1 MKNDKIEIREEYRNN
16 MDTNKS
22 YQIIRVAKKYYE
34 MHMGQLEIAQEEG
47 VSKSTISRMLQKAMD
62 LGYVKVTVDVP
73 VESVKSMEDKL
84 KQLFHLKEVFVTPNL
99 VEDEKINLRDTC
111 RALAQ
116 NLDRYI
122 KDKTIVAVS
131 WGKTLNCLAQQI
143 QPLKAKDIKVVQLNG
158 GVAKSASSTGA
169 SQIVDALTT
178 AGHGVGYMFPVPAI
192 VDSKITSD
200 ILKQETQV
208 QSVLELA
215 KEAEVS
221 IFSIGALSKDSILYE
236 VGYLK
241 DEDFHSLESN
251 YAVGDIA
258 SRFFDIHGETALR
271 ELDDRVVGFGLE
283 ELKEKDWSI
292 AIAVG
297 ENKVNAL
304 LGALRGGFMNVL
316 YTDEKT
322 ARELLNRNLSA

>member
-1 MKNDKIEIREEYRNN
+1 

-34 MHMGQLEIAQEEG
+34 LHMGQLEIAQEEG
-47 VSKSTISRMLQKAMD
+47 VSKSTISRMLQKAID
-62 LGYVKVTVDVP
+62 LGYVKVTIDAP
-73 VESVKSMEDKL
+73 VESVKEMEDKL
-84 KQLFHLKEVFVTPNL
+84 KNIFHLKEVFVSPDL
-99 VEDEKINLRDTC
+99 VDDDEINLRDTC
-111 RALAQ
+111 RALAE
-116 NLDRYI
+116 NLDTYI
-122 KDKTIVAVS
+122 KDNMVVAVS
-131 WGKTLNCLAQQI
+131 WGKTLNCLAKQM

-169 SQIVDALTT
+169 SQIVDALTM

-200 ILKQETQV
+200 ILKEETQV
-208 QSVLELA
+208 QNVLNLA

-241 DEDFHSLESN
+241 DEDFLALEEKQ
-251 YAVGDIA
+251 AVGDIA
-258 SRFFDIHGETALR
+258 SRYFDINGEIALK

-283 ELKEKDWSI
+283 ELKEKEWTI

-297 ENKVNAL
+297 INKVNAL
-304 LGALRGGFMNVL
+304 IGALRGGFMNVL

-322 ARELLNRNLSA
+322 ARELLNRCG